1 MTEKRKRFCDEF
13 ILNGG
18 NAAAA
23 ARSAGYSPK
32 GANVTGA
39 QLLADGE
46 VRSTIDGRLES
57 LRGEK
62 IADEQELLQHL
73 TTIARGETTDESATP
88 SGKVVTLKTNT
99 ATRLRAIETLLK
111 VFGSFK
117 KDTEQKNDGSALF
130 VETLERV
137 WADIEKT
144 ESETDSN

>member
-99 ATRLRAIETLLK
+99 ATRLRAIETLLR
-111 VFGSFK
+111 VFGAFK
-117 KDTEQKNDGSALF
+117 KDNEQKNDGAQLF
-130 VETLERV
+130 ISTLEKA
-137 WADIEKT
+137 WQNIDDT
-144 ESETDSN
+144 ESESAYN